1 MTGIVVYPS
10 DGAGAVDV
18 APVDPDAVID
28 YNIDWTK
35 WLAQVDGTDTI
46 SSSSWTITNA
56 AEASS
61 SNTPSSAQ
69 VFIQNAKK
77 GKIVTMRNRIVT
89 TGGRTED
96 RTLRAAVREK

>member
-28 YNIDWTK
+28 YIADWTK
-35 WLAQVDGTDTI
+35 WLNGDNIATSVWLI
-46 SSSSWTITNA
+46 ENA
-56 AEASS
+56 TEASS
-61 SNTPSSAQ
+61 ANTTKTAT
-69 VFIQNAKK
+69 VFIQAAKA
-77 GKIVTMRNRIVT
+77 GKVATMRNRITT

-96 RTLRAAVREK
+96 RTMRAEVREK